1 MIKTNQNEGIMG
13 HKTALYHC
21 HIEENAKMVDF
32 AGWDMPLQYNSIT
45 GEHKIVRE
53 KCGLFDVGHMGRFY
67 VKGANAAQSIEKI
80 VACRVA
86 DMPKGKVRYTVVCN
100 KEGGIRDDILVTRL
114 EEDYFFIVVNASNRE
129 KLFGWFQNYLEEG
142 LEFRDDTLQSGML
155 AVQGPDALAITKQLT
170 SDDAENLEYYHACVL
185 GNGWILSR
193 TGYTGE
199 DGFEIIAPNDAMP
212 GLWKKARELGGEPA
226 GLGARDTLRLE
237 VGYPLYGHELEED
250 ISPLEAGLAW
260 VINLDK
266 DDFIGKDVLVKQKEA
281 GIPRR
286 RIGLVLQEKGVPRQG
301 YKLFDGDTEIG
312 FLTSG
317 GFAPTL
323 DKGVGMGLVKASYV
337 KPENLAV
344 EIRGKMIPAKKMK
357 PPFVAK
363 SVKE

>member
-1 MIKTNQNEGIMG
+1 MG
-13 HKTALYHC
+13 NKTALYNC
-21 HIEENAKMVDF
+21 HTDERAKMVDF
-32 AGWDMPLQYNSIT
+32 AGWDMPLQYSSIT
-45 GEHKIVRE
+45 AEHKLVRE
-53 KCGLFDVGHMGRFY
+53 TCGLFDVGHMGRFY
-67 VKGANAAQSIEKI
+67 IKGANAAQSIERI
-80 VACRVA
+80 VACSVS
-86 DMPKGKVRYTVVCN
+86 DMPNGKVRYTVVCN
-100 KEGGIRDDILVTRL
+100 REGGIRDDILVTRL
-114 EEDYFFIVVNASNRE
+114 QEDAFFIVVNASNRE
-129 KLFGWFQNYLEEG
+129 KLFAWFQEHLDDG
-142 LEFRDDTLQSGML
+142 LDFKDDTLHSGML
-155 AVQGPDALAITKQLT
+155 AVQGPNALAITKQLT
-170 SDDAENLEYYHACVL
+170 SDDAESLEYYNAREL
-185 GNGWILSR
+185 GDGWILSR

-212 GLWKKARELGGEPA
+212 ALWKKARELGGEPA

-250 ISPLEAGLAW
+250 ISPLEAGLSW

-266 DDFIGKDVLVKQKEA
+266 EDFIGKNALVKQKEA

-286 RIGLVLQEKGVPRQG
+286 RIGLVLQDKGIPRQG

-323 DKGVGMGLVKASYV
+323 NKGIGMGLVKASHV